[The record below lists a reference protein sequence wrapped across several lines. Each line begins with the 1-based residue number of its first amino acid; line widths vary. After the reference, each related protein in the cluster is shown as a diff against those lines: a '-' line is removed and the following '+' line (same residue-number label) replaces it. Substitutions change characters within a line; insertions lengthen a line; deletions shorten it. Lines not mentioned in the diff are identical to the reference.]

1 MFTIVKMSVSYRVAR
16 GSLARAS
23 NLRCLSQWTLPANSI
38 VAAAKAKNTSRNN
51 PAVAAKYMSTSSGGG
66 SLLTKLAKENP
77 YKDVVRYEFKNR
89 KWNLQHVDFYS
100 EAVAVGLLENGLK
113 PGDVVLSWLP
123 AHFSESMV
131 LQFACSKAG
140 LVLYNVEPDLA
151 IKDPE
156 AAKEAL
162 AQALT
167 VTKANVLISQE
178 AGSDVNYVRLCEAII
193 PEVRFFDFAEGKP
206 FITPRFPHLR
216 LPIHTGF
223 DQDDKWGMLTLKQF
237 VVPADN
243 LSDHLQGFAVNGST
257 PFLGEL
263 VVDAKGMPIGTGA
276 IQTNDDVAKSDIL
289 ETYSKILRRDFHV
302 VEGEGVVW

>member
-1 MFTIVKMSVSYRVAR
+1 MSLSFRVAR
-16 GSLARAS
+16 GAIARS
-23 NLRCLSQWTLPANSI
+23 GNLRCLSRWSLP
-38 VAAAKAKNTSRNN
+38 T
-51 PAVAAKYMSTSSGGG
+51 AVAPDAPTAKRTPTGAKFMSTSGG
-66 SLLTKLAKENP
+66 SLLTQLAKENP

-89 KWNLQHVDFYS
+89 KWNLHHVDFYS
-100 EAVAVGLLENGLK
+100 EALAVGLLENGLQ

-131 LQFACSKAG
+131 LQFACSKSG
-140 LVLYNVEPDLA
+140 LILYNLDPTLA
-151 IKDPE
+151 TKDPE
-156 AAKEAL
+156 VAKEAL

-178 AGSDVNYVRLCEAII
+178 AGSDVNYVRLCESVI

-223 DQDDKWGMLTLKQF
+223 DQDDKWGMLLLKQF

-243 LSDHLQGFAVNGST
+243 LKDHLQGFTVDGST

-263 VVDAKGMPIGTGA
+263 VVDAKGIPTGTGK
-276 IQTNDDVAKSDIL
+276 IQTNDEVAQSGVL
-289 ETYSKILRRDFHV
+289 ETYSKILGRDFHV